1 MMDKENIV
9 AQKHNNNQQ
18 MINKHIDHAASVSV
32 DMLDCDG
39 ERRIAMIVHNPV
51 VRTSLR
57 QFFSPLRPKKKTN
70 NNSKNVQKVQNS
82 KKLEKSAEPVTK
94 KRSREPLTPSSMIAR
109 QDMLEEKR
117 KKRSK
122 KVEMTEYMT
131 KVSKVDV
138 GDENGHIYDS
148 CPEVVQK
155 VNF

>member
-9 AQKHNNNQQ
+9 AQKHSNNQL

-57 QFFSPLRPKKKTN
+57 QLFSPLRPKKKTN

-109 QDMLEEKR
+109 QHMLEEKR